1 MKITN
6 WTCAVVVTAWAGAA
20 TAAGPTFLSPVALVK
35 GAAGIYVAESSAAQV
50 AVFDVEKGAVA
61 TTLAMPGNPSG
72 LALSADGKLLLVTI
86 GEPKGLLAVVDTASG
101 KTRRIAVG
109 HTPTAVAISPD
120 GRTAYVCNRFNND
133 VSVIDLLAAKETT
146 KIAVLREPV
155 ACGLTPDGR
164 WLYVANHLPVGRA
177 DQDYAGAAVTLIDTL
192 TNAVTATLPL
202 PNGSTGLRGLC
213 LSPDGAFVY
222 VTHILARYQLPTTQL
237 ERGWMNTNALSVIDT
252 ASKAYV
258 NSVLLDDV
266 DLGAANPWGV
276 TCTADGALLL
286 VTHAGTHELSVID
299 RAALH
304 EKLAKVAKGER
315 VSQVSA
321 TAEDV
326 PNDLSFLVGIR
337 RRLALA
343 GNGPRAVLAVDKQAY
358 LAEYYADSL
367 GVVNLDA
374 ETVHRPRSLPLGPAQ
389 ELTQE
394 RLGDRNFNDAQMC
407 FQHWQSC
414 ASCHPDGRA
423 DGLNWDL
430 LNDGMGNPKQTK
442 NMTLSC
448 QTPPVMVT
456 GIRDRAETAVR
467 TGMRFIQFAVRPEE
481 DLVAIDAYLRALQP
495 VPSPY
500 LDGNGLSKAA
510 KRGRKV
516 FEKANCAQCHPEPL
530 FTDLKKYNVGLG
542 LGRHQDTAF
551 DTPTLAENWRTAPY
565 LYDGR
570 AATMKDVLTTFN
582 KGDTHGR
589 TSDLSEREIDDL
601 TEYILSQ

>member
-1 MKITN
+1 MAT
-6 WTCAVVVTAWAGAA
+6 VWAGAA
-20 TAAGPTFLSPVALVK
+20 VAAGPGFLSPVALVK
-35 GAAGIYVAESSAAQV
+35 GANGIYVAESSAAQV
-50 AVFDVEKGAVA
+50 AVFDVDKGAVG
-61 TTLAMPGNPSG
+61 TVLAMPGAPTG
-72 LALSADGKLLLVTI
+72 MALTADGKTLLVTV
-86 GEPKGLLAVVDTASG
+86 GEPKGLLALVDTASG

-109 HTPTAVAISPD
+109 HSPSAVAVAPD
-120 GRTAYVCNRFNND
+120 GRTAYVCNRFNHN
-133 VSVIDLLAAKETT
+133 VSVVDLQAAKETA
-146 KIAVLREPV
+146 KIAVLREPI

-164 WLYVANHLPVGRA
+164 WLYVANHLPAGRA
-177 DQDYAGAAVTLIDTL
+177 DQDYTGASISLLDTQ
-192 TNAVTATLPL
+192 TNAVTATLVL
-202 PNGSTGLRGLC
+202 PNGSTGVRGLC
-213 LSPDGAFVY
+213 VSPDGAFIY
-222 VTHILARYQLPTTQL
+222 VSHILARYQLPTTQL
-237 ERGWMNTNALSVIDT
+237 ERGWMNTNALSVID
-252 ASKAYV
+252 AVGKAYL
-258 NSVLLDDV
+258 NTVLLDDV

-276 TCTADGALLL
+276 TCSADGALLL

-299 RAALH
+299 RKALH

-358 LAEYYADSL
+358 VAEYYTDSL

-374 ETVHRPRSLPLGPAQ
+374 EVVHRPRSLPLGPAQ

-394 RLGDRNFNDAQMC
+394 RIGERNFNDAQMC

-442 NMTLSC
+442 SMLLSC

-481 DLVAIDAYLRALQP
+481 DLKAIDAYLRALQP

-500 LDGNGLSKAA
+500 LVDGGLSKAA

-516 FEKANCAQCHPEPL
+516 FEKAGCAQCHPEPL
-530 FTDLKKYNVGLG
+530 YTDLKKYNVGLG
-542 LGRHQDTAF
+542 LGRHQETAF
-551 DTPTLAENWRTAPY
+551 DTPTLVENWRTAPF

-570 AATMKDVLTTFN
+570 AATMKEVLTTFN
-582 KGDTHGR
+582 QGDTHGR
-589 TSDLSEREIDDL
+589 TSGLSEKDIEDL
-601 TEYILSQ
+601 TEYILAQ